1 MRKDLNE
8 WKSSHDMSVR
18 LGVLEEVLKMKK
30 RGVFDYRILFFVI
43 LMVLLYL
50 FLKTVEL
57 VP

>member
-1 MRKDLNE
+1 VRKDLNE